1 MAASMPS
8 SAWPMAARRP
18 PAVAELRQ
26 RTERLQTFPD
36 LESVETELLKLITYS
51 EGPIIACLP
60 ACWPRTPGR
69 PIRPTSDRRAEW
81 SRPAGGNRHPQPSH
95 KRAVHRRP
103 QPGRLGLE
111 RAHGNGDRSPQS
123 PADPTESPPRGGGLI
138 PTPPH
143 ADSG

>member
-1 MAASMPS
+1 
-8 SAWPMAARRP
+8 MAARRP

-51 EGPIIACLP
+51 EGPTIACLP
-60 ACWPRTPGR
+60 AGPGR
-69 PIRPTSDRRAEW
+69 RVAQYAQLLTGEPSGPAPQEEIVTHIPHRPC
-81 SRPAGGNRHPQPSH
+81 
-95 KRAVHRRP
+95 AVHRRP
-103 QPGRLGLE
+103 QPGRSGLE
-111 RAHGNGDRSPQS
+111 TTHRNGDRSPQS
-123 PADPTESPPRGGGLI
+123 AADPTESPPRDRGLI